1 MLCGSTE
8 NSVFLK
14 RFYDEQL
21 AHASYLVGCYV
32 SGEAIVIDPN
42 RNIQQYIQAAT
53 DEAMRIVSVTE
64 THIHADYLSG
74 SRELA
79 QTTGATLYLS
89 DEGDADWKYAFAN
102 ETNVRLV
109 KHGDVIKLGN
119 IKLDIWHTP
128 GHTPEHISLVVTDGA
143 ESTEPLGA
151 FTGDFI
157 FVGDVGRPDL
167 LDRVA
172 GFKDTMEKGAR
183 VLYQSLQRFVS
194 AMPDHLLIM
203 PAHGAGS
210 ACGKALGGVPFSV
223 LGYQK
228 TVNWALKCST
238 EQEFV
243 DGVLNGQPEPPF
255 YFKEMKRMNK
265 MGPPILGPI
274 KTPPKLSATILKN
287 STSFLIDIRPAAS
300 LRVGFYP
307 GSIGVAS
314 CRLCRS
320 FATWTG
326 WHAPYDRDIVIIANT
341 EEDVIAATRSM
352 EAIGL
357 DRVTGWIQFDEIP
370 CDQVEPINL
379 ISVED
384 AIGQAALGEVNILD
398 VRGRSEYEA
407 GHIPG
412 VTWIPFGYLE
422 GRLSEV
428 PKDKPLVIHCAGGNR
443 SPIAYTVLR
452 KHGLTALFEMSAGF
466 KGYQQ
471 TEAAIEFDLPQDL
484 LEV

>member
-1 MLCGSTE
+1 M
-8 NSVFLK
+8 FLK

-21 AHASYLVGCYV
+21 AHASYLIGCYAT
-32 SGEAIVIDPN
+32 GEAMVIDPN
-42 RNIQQYIQAAT
+42 RYLDQYIQAAS
-53 DEAMRIVSVTE
+53 DEAMRIVAVTE
-64 THIHADYLSG
+64 THIHADFLSG

-79 QTTGATLYLS
+79 QRTGATLYLS
-89 DEGDADWKYAFAN
+89 DEGDADWKYSYAN
-102 ETNVRLV
+102 ESNVKLV
-109 KHGDVIKLGN
+109 RHGDVIEIGN

-128 GHTPEHISLVVTDGA
+128 GHTPEHLTFVVTDRVD
-143 ESTEPLGA
+143 SQEPMGA

-183 VLYQSLQRFVS
+183 VLYQSLQKFTN
-194 AMPDHLLIM
+194 AMPDHLMIF

-210 ACGKALGGVPFSV
+210 ACGKALGGVPISV

-228 TVNWALKCST
+228 KVNWALKCSS
-238 EQEFV
+238 EQAFV
-243 DGVLNGQPEPPF
+243 NEVLNGQPEPPL
-255 YFKEMKRMNK
+255 YFNEMKRMNK
-265 MGPPILGPI
+265 VGPAILGPL
-274 KTPPKLSATILKN
+274 KTPIQLLPSALKDKDA
-287 STSFLIDIRPAAS
+287 FIIDIRSAS
-300 LRVGFYP
+300 ALRIGFFP

-326 WHAPYDRDIVIIANT
+326 WHAPYDKDIIIISDT
-341 EEDVIAATRSM
+341 QEEVVAATRSM
-352 EAIGL
+352 ESIGL
-357 DRVTGWIQFDEIP
+357 DRVLGWILYSAIP
-370 CDQVEPINL
+370 ADQTEKINL

-384 AIGQAALGEVNILD
+384 AVGRNTLGEVNILD
-398 VRGRSEYEA
+398 VRRRSEFES

-422 GRLSEV
+422 SRLDEV
-428 PKDKPLVIHCAGGNR
+428 PHDKPLVIHCAGGNR

-452 KHGLTALFEMSAGF
+452 KHGFQNLLEMSAGY
-466 KGYQQ
+466 KGYVQL
-471 TEAAIEFDLPQDL
+471 DR
-484 LEV
+484 EVEQGALSV

>member
-1 MLCGSTE
+1 M
-8 NSVFLK
+8 FLK

-21 AHASYLVGCYV
+21 AHASYLIGCYAT
-32 SGEAIVIDPN
+32 GEAMVIDPN
-42 RNIQQYIQAAT
+42 RSIDQYIQAAS
-53 DEAMRIVSVTE
+53 DEAMRIIAVTE
-64 THIHADYLSG
+64 THIHADFLSG

-79 QTTGATLYLS
+79 QRTESTLYLS
-89 DEGDADWKYAFAN
+89 DEGDTDWKYAFAN
-102 ETNVRLV
+102 EPNVRLI
-109 KHGDVIKLGN
+109 KHGDVIEIGR
-119 IKLDIWHTP
+119 IKLDVWHTP
-128 GHTPEHISLVVTDGA
+128 GHTPEHLAFVITDQA
-143 ESTEPLGA
+143 DTQEPLGA

-172 GFKDTMEKGAR
+172 GYKDTMEKGAR
-183 VLYQSLQRFVS
+183 TLYQSLQKFTT
-194 AMPDHLLIM
+194 AMPDHLLLF

-210 ACGKALGGVPFSV
+210 ACGKALGGVPVSV

-228 TVNWALKCST
+228 KVNWALKCKT

-243 DGVLNGQPEPPF
+243 DGVLSGQPEPPL

-265 MGPPILGPI
+265 VGPAILGPLKI
-274 KTPPKLSATILKN
+274 PIQLLPSALANKDA
-287 STSFLIDIRPAAS
+287 FVIDIRPASAV
-300 LRVGFYP
+300 RIGFFP
-307 GSIGVAS
+307 GSVGVAS

-326 WHAPYDRDIVIIANT
+326 WHAPYDKDIMIISNT
-341 EEDVIAATRSM
+341 QEDMVAATRSM
-352 EAIGL
+352 ESIGL
-357 DRVTGWIQFDEIP
+357 DHVIGWVPFDSIP
-370 CDQVEPINL
+370 SNQIEKINL

-384 AIGQAALGEVNILD
+384 AIGRNALGEVNILD
-398 VRGRSEYEA
+398 VRGRSEYEE

-422 GRLSEV
+422 SRLADI
-428 PKDKPLVIHCAGGNR
+428 PTDKPLVIHCAGGNR

-452 KHGLTALFEMSAGF
+452 KQGFRNLFEMSAGY
-466 KGYQQ
+466 KGYLA
-471 TEAAIEFDLPQDL
+471 TGGEVDRTL